1 MRKLKFIEKRNL
13 TMIAFSTR
21 MFFMGVEYAVIFP
34 SVWLYLKIFHVQ
46 YWYLGLVLSAY
57 NMVGILS
64 TAIVGRLADITRKVK
79 WICFLWNIAEIVGN
93 FMYSLPFWVGF
104 PLLGRMIAGFGEGFI
119 SAMWGEMTRVTTN
132 EQRTRFF
139 AILKG
144 CNLLGAAI
152 GPAFNLVLRNIDF
165 SIGSWFIDYR
175 TSPGFV
181 MGFIWIFVSLL
192 MIFCVFDLSLELQN
206 NYHLLHEEPPVNL
219 ESSQAKQHKK
229 KRSKDHR
236 KSPKKSRRSP
246 KTQPINQPEKR
257 TSKKKYVRSLADSH
271 PPQEPKKTLL
281 SFVEEALAL
290 KTIGSDGA
298 AKYGVENDDMGDI
311 SNVQFRKDSI
321 ASHHTSHGDEVI
333 VESNKSTFGSL
344 SENSLRSSDSE
355 PEEAVEIAANVSF
368 KVAIYDMFSRSHVV
382 VLIYLLFFMYVLHTC
397 LQGIT
402 PLIAENEL
410 SWSVNQVSIL
420 YTVWGMEIIL
430 VLVVLWWISP
440 KISDRVILL
449 FAVVCGCLSTLS
461 FIILSYS
468 IPGSKLCLCSF
479 LTTIFLA
486 GIGISVTVV
495 VGRSLVSKHT
505 EAANQGLVHAIL
517 TSFNRIAGLTGPLFG
532 SSLYTEKIAMAWT
545 LTFVE
550 VVGLLFLLY
559 VYKKLKVH

>member
-144 CNLLGAAI
+144 CNLLGAAV

-175 TSPGFV
+175 TSP
-181 MGFIWIFVSLL
+181 
-192 MIFCVFDLSLELQN
+192 ELQN

-219 ESSQAKQHKK
+219 ESSQAKQLKK

-236 KSPKKSRRSP
+236 KSP

-281 SFVEEALAL
+281 SFVEDALAL

-298 AKYGVENDDMGDI
+298 AKYGVENDDIGDI

-344 SENSLRSSDSE
+344 SENSLTSSDSE
-355 PEEAVEIAANVSF
+355 PEEAVEIAAKVSF
-368 KVAIYDMFSRSHVV
+368 KVAIYDMFSKSHVV
-382 VLIYLLFFMYVLHTC
+382 ALIYLLFFMYVLHTC

-430 VLVVLWWISP
+430 VLVILWWISP

-449 FAVVCGCLSTLS
+449 SAVVCGCLSTLS

-479 LTTIFLA
+479 LITIFLA